1 MAAISCELVYLNRIS
16 NDPSFD
22 AWPVTLCNQIAQCL
36 SILTACTF
44 YLKPFIDS
52 LESGFIRAGDL
63 RRQHVAGFGY
73 TPGDAIGGLGSKQS
87 PFSSSSR
94 KTKQSRKQLQS
105 EDVELR
111 GVGGNNVDGFGHS
124 TLIHSE
130 TPDWDANSQ
139 SHILRTTTLTVGDSY
154 QEGIADGRQS
164 AREL

>member
-1 MAAISCELVYLNRIS
+1 MLK
-16 NDPSFD
+16 DPSFD
-22 AWPVTLCNQIAQCL
+22 AWPVAICNQIAQCL

-73 TPGDAIGGLGSKQS
+73 SPENAISGSDSNKS

-94 KTKQSRKQLQS
+94 KTKQSKQHQS
-105 EDVELR
+105 GEVELR
-111 GVGGNNVDGFGHS
+111 GIRNHHTDGLGHS

-139 SHILRTTTLTVGDSY
+139 SHILRTTTLIIGDNS
-154 QEGIADGRQS
+154 Q
-164 AREL
+164 